1 MIQVSVSKYR
11 HVLNEQGWRIG
22 KEERGLGIGMRERI
36 GLEDGKGKERKGEQK
51 IDQKREEYS
60 IIYNIIIVI
69 YT

>member
-1 MIQVSVSKYR
+1 MNR
-11 HVLNEQGWRIG
+11 RRR
-22 KEERGLGIGMRERI
+22 KEKKMRRGRGGRRERI

-69 YT
+69 